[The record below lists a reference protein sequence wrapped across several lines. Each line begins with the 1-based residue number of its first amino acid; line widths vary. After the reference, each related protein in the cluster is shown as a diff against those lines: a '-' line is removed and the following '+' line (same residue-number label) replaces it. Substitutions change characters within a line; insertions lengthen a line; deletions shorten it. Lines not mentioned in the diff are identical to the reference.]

1 MNFHDSAPATP
12 CIKVCVV
19 DPLSGLCIGCG
30 RTIAEISLW
39 PEMSEDERR
48 AVMSGLPERMEAG
61 RSRTARAGRVGRRER
76 QPWR

>member
-1 MNFHDSAPATP
+1 MNFHDTAPATP

-39 PEMSEDERR
+39 LGMSEDERR
-48 AVMSGLPERMEAG
+48 AVMSGLSERMEAG

>member
-48 AVMSGLPERMEAG
+48 AVMSGLPQRMEAG
-61 RSRTARAGRVGRRER
+61 RSRTARASRVGRRER

>member
-1 MNFHDSAPATP
+1 MNFHDTAPATP

-61 RSRTARAGRVGRRER
+61 RSRPARAGRVGRRER